1 MFDDTPKVHTNAM
14 EEFDRVYGEWTSK
27 EKRRWASDAAT
38 MDYDR
43 TGDVLMSIVRKN
55 SNDKDFMMYIVN
67 IDAYFIKDASDEI
80 MNNIDFAKLAYKK
93 NPEIA
98 KRYLNE
104 EIIKKIEKESMIEE
118 NNKQEEQGMSY
129 SY

>member
-1 MFDDTPKVHTNAM
+1 
-14 EEFDRVYGEWTSK
+14 
-27 EKRRWASDAAT
+27 